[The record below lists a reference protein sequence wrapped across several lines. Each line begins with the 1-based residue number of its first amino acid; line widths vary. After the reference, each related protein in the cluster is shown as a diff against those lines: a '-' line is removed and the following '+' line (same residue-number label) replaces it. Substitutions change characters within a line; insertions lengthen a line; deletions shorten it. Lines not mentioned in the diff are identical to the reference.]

1 MATLNPTPSADLE
14 AAPLRTDSSHTL
26 AESTALPC
34 EVKYELTEIHH
45 IIGLAAFAI
54 EARRILRDV
63 DLVAE
68 SMPHVGEVL
77 NKLIEARCQWSECPD
92 TASDVL
98 IDVHE
103 RLGAMLIKTD
113 Y

>member
-14 AAPLRTDSSHTL
+14 AAPLHIDSVRTQ
-26 AESTALPC
+26 AENIALPY
-34 EVKYELTEIHH
+34 EVQAELTEIHH
-45 IIGLAAFAI
+45 IIGLTAFAI

-63 DLVAE
+63 DVVAE

-77 NKLIEARCQWSECPD
+77 SKLIDARCQWSECPD

-103 RLGAMLIKTD
+103 RLGALLVRA
-113 Y
+113 